1 MTDHEMGICA
11 RIKLLR
17 KEIGM
22 TQTDFGQK
30 IEAAQG
36 YLTNIETGKRPAT
49 EKIIKIILLQSWNGK
64 TVNEEWLRSG
74 VGDMFIKVPMED
86 ETAALVYGL
95 LGPDRESFYNMVL
108 EIIKAYKQLSPNSQ
122 KVVNELVENVFSNIK
137 EKSKD

>member
-1 MTDHEMGICA
+1 MTELEMGICT

-22 TQTDFGQK
+22 TQTDFGKK

-49 EKIIKIILLQSWNGK
+49 EKIIKIILLQSWDGK
-64 TVNEEWLRSG
+64 TVNEEWLRFG
-74 VGDMFIKVPMED
+74 KGDMFLKVPEED